1 LKDRGI
7 IYLINFSFKK
17 YLFTLMKTK
26 YIVARYNESIDWLN
40 FAMDKSVI
48 FNKGEKLN
56 IPNEILVPNVGRE
69 SETYLRY
76 IIENYDNLP
85 DICVFLQGRIS
96 DHIRYVRG
104 MKYNPHINR
113 CLNYVTFLESQAMSL
128 GASYPSIT
136 VNANTKNSIWSKQ
149 FNKKP
154 WRGYDWYLYN
164 NYKNE
169 KHILFHDWFVKNIQK
184 EWPKKKFKVY
194 RNGIFSVTKKKILKN
209 PKKYYEN
216 LIKQVNWHIEPV
228 EGHFFE
234 RSWYYI
240 FNND

>member
-17 YLFTLMKTK
+17 YVFTLMKTK
-26 YIVARYNESIDWLN
+26 YIVARYNENIDWLN

-48 FNKGEKLN
+48 YNKGDKLN

-96 DHIRYVRG
+96 DHIRYARG
-104 MKYNPHINR
+104 MKYNPHLNR
-113 CLNYVTFLESQAMSL
+113 CLNYVTFLESQSMSL

-136 VNANTKNSIWSKQ
+136 VNANTKNSIWSGQ

-169 KHILFHDWFVKNIQK
+169 EHIIFYDWFVKNIQK

-194 RNGIFSVTKKKILKN
+194 RNAIFSVTKKKILKN

>member
-1 LKDRGI
+1 MKVIILKDRGI

-40 FAMDKSVI
+40 FAMDKRVI

-113 CLNYVTFLESQAMSL
+113 CLKNYQAQMEIL
-128 GASYPSIT
+128 IT
-136 VNANTKNSIWSKQ
+136 
-149 FNKKP
+149 
-154 WRGYDWYLYN
+154 L
-164 NYKNE
+164 
-169 KHILFHDWFVKNIQK
+169 
-184 EWPKKKFKVY
+184 
-194 RNGIFSVTKKKILKN
+194 
-209 PKKYYEN
+209 
-216 LIKQVNWHIEPV
+216 
-228 EGHFFE
+228 
-234 RSWYYI
+234 
-240 FNND
+240 